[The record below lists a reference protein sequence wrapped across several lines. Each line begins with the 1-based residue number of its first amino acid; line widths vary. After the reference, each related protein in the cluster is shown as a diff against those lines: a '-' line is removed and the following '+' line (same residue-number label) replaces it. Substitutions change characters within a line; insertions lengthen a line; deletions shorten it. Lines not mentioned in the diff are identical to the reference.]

1 MVNWKS
7 SLAVEL
13 LLYAPKRPVVDL
25 SVVFLWTMAVGTI
38 LCASCW
44 SEFTGSQ
51 QSDERYNELSPKVV
65 VQPSTHLPK
74 LLNLKLDYYHRFLL
88 ICVIIGSFVRYYF
101 FIDSLLKSQVFT
113 KIYL

>member
-1 MVNWKS
+1 MGPIFQSQSLFLFHGVHVVNWRS

-25 SVVFLWTMAVGTI
+25 SVVFLWMMAVGTI

-51 QSDERYNELSPKVV
+51 QSDERYNELSPKVSC
-65 VQPSTHLPK
+65 STLYSLSK
-74 LLNLKLDYYHRFLL
+74 TFDLKGRLFSQICLDLCHHREL
-88 ICVIIGSFVRYYF
+88 GYA
-101 FIDSLLKSQVFT
+101 K
-113 KIYL
+113 